1 MTKDFLMRWP
11 PAALVVA
18 FLLLDLGHGAQAG
31 QPATSER
38 LLPRETI
45 AFAKIP
51 NATEF
56 RRRWNQSSF
65 GAIQRDPAF
74 APFVADLERQLDAR
88 TARIKRATGL
98 GVKELWLSLKGE
110 VAVALVH
117 SHDNGFAVVGVVE
130 AGEDETSAVRTMAAL
145 EAALALHGAVAVRL
159 HASDVDVTSWSLGA
173 EPDTLTFSCF
183 RRGRHVVVGADLN
196 TILTLAAKTR
206 SDGRDSLAEN
216 PFYQYIMEQT
226 RASSGDPAVQWF
238 VDPIGGLRAAIDSN
252 LQGNPGR
259 ELIAG
264 LLKKAGIEKIKG
276 IGGSIEFASAF
287 ADNITRTFGYVE
299 PPADGLLDAFRLP
312 ATHQVPPA
320 WITEDANFYLQVNW
334 SGPRFYRAIAAFFDS
349 YQGAGAFRTLVGSGR
364 LPNSEVTFEECLNQ
378 MVGPVH
384 VVANFPKS
392 TGDLLKQPAI
402 VAIRIADPKK
412 AGEMLRSIATS
423 AGAKLQSFGGTT
435 TYTMRLGLPQS
446 GPAIEV
452 AMAVVEGT
460 LMVSTNP
467 RYLHSVLS
475 SRGKKRTLAESHDF
489 QQATGDFPEKTSMLT
504 YQRQDRR
511 FEGLY
516 ETIRAGKLQL
526 SLYGGMMAGLA
537 LDFSK
542 LPPAEAIR
550 GYLQTSSSFIEPVE
564 RGFRMIEIGFR
575 STGASVRRSLNRATS
590 RRYDPIGDR
599 R

>member
-1 MTKDFLMRWP
+1 MTKDLLIRLRLT
-11 PAALVVA
+11 ALVVA
-18 FLLLDLGHGAQAG
+18 CVLFELSQQGLAG
-31 QPATSER
+31 PPVTSER

-65 GAIQRDPAF
+65 GAMQRDPAF

-88 TARIKRATGL
+88 TAWIRRATGL
-98 GVKELWLSLKGE
+98 GVKEMWLSLNGE
-110 VAVALVH
+110 LAVAVVH
-117 SHDNGFAVVGVVE
+117 SQDNGFAVVGVVE
-130 AGEDETSAVRTMAAL
+130 AGEDESSAVRTMAAL
-145 EAALALHGAVAVRL
+145 EAALALNGAVAVRL

-206 SDGRDSLAEN
+206 SDGHDTLAEN

-238 VDPIGGLRAAIDSN
+238 VDPIGGLEAAIGSN
-252 LQGNPGR
+252 LRGNPNR
-259 ELIAG
+259 DLISG
-264 LLKKAGIEKIKG
+264 LLKKTGIEGFKG

-287 ADNITRTFGYVE
+287 ADNIMRTFGYVE
-299 PPADGLLDAFRLP
+299 PPAEGLLDAFRLP
-312 ATHQVPPA
+312 ATHQSPPA
-320 WITEDANFYLQVNW
+320 WITDDTNFYLQVNW

-349 YQGAGAFRTLVGSGR
+349 YQGAGAFQTLVGSGR
-364 LPNSEVTFEECLNQ
+364 LPSSEVTFEECLNQ

-423 AGAKLQSFGGTT
+423 AGAKLQSLGGTA
-435 TYTMRLGLPQS
+435 TYTLRLGLQQS

-467 RYLHSVLS
+467 RYLQSVLS
-475 SRGKKRTLAESHDF
+475 SRGKKRTLAESRDF
-489 QQATGDFPEKTSMLT
+489 QQATGGFPEKTSMLT
-504 YQRQDRR
+504 YQRS
-511 FEGLY
+511 G
-516 ETIRAGKLQL
+516 RA
-526 SLYGGMMAGLA
+526 SYT
-537 LDFSK
+537 F
-542 LPPAEAIR
+542 PFTAE
-550 GYLQTSSSFIEPVE
+550 
-564 RGFRMIEIGFR
+564 
-575 STGASVRRSLNRATS
+575 
-590 RRYDPIGDR
+590 
-599 R
+599 